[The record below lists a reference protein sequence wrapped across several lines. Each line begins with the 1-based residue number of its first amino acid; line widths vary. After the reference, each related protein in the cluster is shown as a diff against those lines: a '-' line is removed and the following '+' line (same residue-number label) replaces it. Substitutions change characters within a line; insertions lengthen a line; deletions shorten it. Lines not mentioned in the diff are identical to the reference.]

1 MSFEMSI
8 RAFEEMKSSKYPK
21 NIIDRAKNTIQEK
34 FPQEYAEY
42 EKEKDIEDFKKSLIN
57 RINSISFRVIFP
69 MGYGIIC
76 HLTNEQCSQIGEK
89 YKEKHFDECNNLM
102 VSSLKNDLQEF
113 QKKYP
118 DEFQEFIRK
127 EHMCSD
133 KSEQVTAYFK
143 GIISTI
149 KKEHIKDVVTEEI
162 PKEIPAKPPKK
173 EKVKKVVTEEIPKE
187 IPAKPPKKE
196 KVKKVVTEEIPKE
209 IPAKPPK
216 KEKVKKVVTEEIP
229 KEIPAKPPKK
239 KAVSSAMKKLVWNK
253 TNGEDIGKAKCYC
266 CKSTDITQV
275 SFHCGHVIAE
285 SKGGKTIVSNLKPI
299 CQNCNSSMG
308 TNDMND
314 FMKTLE

>member
-1 MSFEMSI
+1 MSI

-187 IPAKPPKKE
+187 IPAKPPKK
-196 KVKKVVTEEIPKE
+196 
-209 IPAKPPK
+209 
-216 KEKVKKVVTEEIP
+216 
-229 KEIPAKPPKK
+229 

>member
-187 IPAKPPKKE
+187 IPAKPPKK
-196 KVKKVVTEEIPKE
+196 
-209 IPAKPPK
+209 
-216 KEKVKKVVTEEIP
+216 
-229 KEIPAKPPKK
+229 